1 MIGLHHHTRTARM
14 KLAALLTAETSI
26 PARIALFEAACLPNG
41 GTYVWRQASSWSSHM
56 DEVSLL
62 GITGLGNSPEAAI
75 ADWIAAA
82 ARCERHNIEHPAT
95 APEAA

>member
-1 MIGLHHHTRTARM
+1 MIGLHHHTRAARM
-14 KLAALLTAETSI
+14 KLCALLTAEADI
-26 PARIALFEAACLPNG
+26 AARIGLFETECHRNG
-41 GTYVWRQASSWSSHM
+41 GTYVWRQPSPWSSHM